1 MDTSSPKLPLYVD
14 LDGTLIKSDLMFESI
29 LLLVKQNLMFVIAL
43 PFWLVKGRAYFKA
56 QLAERV
62 QVSVDQL
69 PVNKEFHAHLQNEK
83 KQGRE
88 LILISASNQDAVED
102 VSSHFNLFS
111 DAIGSGPILNLKAH
125 KKLEKIKELTEG
137 EQFSYAGNSI
147 DDLPIWQEASEAL
160 LVNCSDR
167 LANRV
172 NNAQINQ
179 FDRPPSLFAKLLQA
193 MRPHQWLKNLLVF
206 VTLVLSHQLDQTSL
220 LLLSLVAYISF
231 CLCASSVYFLNDLF
245 DLNSDRKHQ
254 TKCKRAFA
262 SGDLPLAAGFIG
274 GPILFLAALA
284 IALSL
289 PQTFILVLL
298 VYWLL
303 TSLYTYFLKT
313 LFLVDVF
320 TLAILYTLRIVAGAA
335 AISVEI
341 TVWLLAFSFFLFL
354 GLALVKRVTE
364 LLNVIA
370 EGKDKIE
377 GRAYRDSH
385 ISFLSRI
392 GSASS
397 AAAIVV
403 FILYITAP
411 ETTELYNRPLVLWLI
426 CPLLMFLLYRI
437 WQFAHTQK
445 LEEDPVLF
453 ALTDRVGQAI
463 ALACGMLI
471 WIAA

>member
-1 MDTSSPKLPLYVD
+1 LDTSSSNLPLYVD

-29 LLLVKQNLMFVIAL
+29 LLLVKRNLMFILAL
-43 PFWLVKGRAYFKA
+43 PFWLLKGRAYLKA
-56 QLAERV
+56 RLAERV
-62 QVSVDQL
+62 RVSVDQL
-69 PVNKEFHAHLQNEK
+69 PVNEEFHAYLKGQKE
-83 KQGRE
+83 QGRE
-88 LILISASNQDAVED
+88 LILISASNQDVVDD

-111 DAIGSGPILNLKAH
+111 HAIGSGSKLNLKA
-125 KKLEKIKELTEG
+125 KNKLAKIKELTEG
-137 EQFSYAGNSI
+137 ERFSYAGNSV

-160 LVNCSDR
+160 LVNCGNS
-167 LANRV
+167 LAKRV
-172 NNAQINQ
+172 NNEQTNR
-179 FDRPPSLFAKLLQA
+179 FDRPPSLFATFLQA

-206 VTLVLSHQLDQTSL
+206 VPLLLSHQLNQTNL
-220 LLLSLVAYISF
+220 LLVSLVAYISF
-231 CLCASSVYFLNDLF
+231 SLCASSVYFLNDLF
-245 DLNSDRKHQ
+245 DLKADRQHQ
-254 TKCKRAFA
+254 TKRKRAFA
-262 SGDLPLAAGFIG
+262 SGELPLAAGFIG
-274 GPILFLAALA
+274 GPILFLAAIL

-289 PQTFILVLL
+289 PQTFVVVLL
-298 VYWLL
+298 FYWLL
-303 TSLYTYFLKT
+303 TSLYSYYLKT

-320 TLAILYTLRIVAGAA
+320 TLAILYSLRIVAGAA
-335 AISVEI
+335 AIAVET

-370 EGKDKIE
+370 EGQSKIE
-377 GRAYRDSH
+377 GRAYRDEHLSL
-385 ISFLSRI
+385 LSRI

-411 ETTELYNRPLVLWLI
+411 ETTGLYNMPLVLWLI

-437 WQFAHTQK
+437 WQLAHTQK

-453 ALTDRVGQAI
+453 ALTDRVGQTI
-463 ALACGMLI
+463 AVACGILI